1 MKLQFIQQEAQL
13 LTNTPIKTNQQ
24 NLQKN
29 FTQESLSFLGTF
41 NTFFSS
47 KFYALP
53 HTVQKKKKNTRKTK
67 TEILF
72 T

>member
-13 LTNTPIKTNQQ
+13 LTNTPIKTNHK

-29 FTQESLSFLGTF
+29 LTQESLSFLGTF

-47 KFYALP
+47 
-53 HTVQKKKKNTRKTK
+53 
-67 TEILF
+67 
-72 T
+72 